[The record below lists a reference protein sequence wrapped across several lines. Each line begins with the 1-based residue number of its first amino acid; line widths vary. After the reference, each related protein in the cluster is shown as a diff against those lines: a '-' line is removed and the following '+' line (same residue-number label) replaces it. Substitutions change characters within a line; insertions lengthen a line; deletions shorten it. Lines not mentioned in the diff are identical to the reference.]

1 MYLLEK
7 HFSHPSSQISLGKW
21 YETRNDIK
29 LIYTLLVAV
38 DHDGHHQQVDDDDDQ
53 NDDGDEKSFVGP
65 DIELL
70 VIFEI

>member
-1 MYLLEK
+1 M
-7 HFSHPSSQISLGKW
+7 
-21 YETRNDIK
+21 